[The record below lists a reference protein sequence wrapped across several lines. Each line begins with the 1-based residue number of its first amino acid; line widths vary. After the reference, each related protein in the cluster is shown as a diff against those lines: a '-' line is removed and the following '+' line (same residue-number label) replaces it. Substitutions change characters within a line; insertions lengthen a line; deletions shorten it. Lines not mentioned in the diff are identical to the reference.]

1 MQGFECVTLRLG
13 QKAGVR
19 SIRQTYRSIPRYQG
33 TRGLRPMMVAISCR
47 GALSPFHLAG
57 VTKTKKAL
65 SPDHFREEGLVF
77 RPSQTLG
84 LWSCQMKALLG

>member
-1 MQGFECVTLRLG
+1 
-13 QKAGVR
+13 
-19 SIRQTYRSIPRYQG
+19 
-33 TRGLRPMMVAISCR
+33 MMVAISCH
-47 GALSPFHLAG
+47 GALSPLLAG

-77 RPSQTLG
+77 RPSQTLC

>member
-1 MQGFECVTLRLG
+1 
-13 QKAGVR
+13 
-19 SIRQTYRSIPRYQG
+19 
-33 TRGLRPMMVAISCR
+33 MMVAISCH